1 MTRERWLIA
10 VIVAIELGAILS
22 HPAESKAIMRTV
34 YDFGWS
40 VLPKPDGYDPPHRF
54 R

>member
-1 MTRERWLIA
+1 MI
-10 VIVAIELGAILS
+10 AIELGVILA
-22 HPAESKAIMRTV
+22 HPKESKAIMAAV

-40 VLPKPDGYDPPHRF
+40 VLPKPDGYEPPHRF